1 MQLPEGTVV
10 ADRFTVERRL
20 GAGGSAVVYRAHDR
34 LLDRAVALKLRAST
48 TSQEEQG
55 RFEQEIRLTA
65 RLVHPTII
73 PLFDSGWHGD
83 RLFYVMPCVEGDTLR
98 ALLTARQR
106 LPLVDAIPL
115 IRDVAEALA
124 YAHASV
130 VMHRDIKP
138 ENIFCSSGRALV
150 ADFGIARAIALDA
163 TATPMTAAGFAIGTV
178 AYMSPEQA
186 LGDTAID
193 GRTDLYALGC
203 VLLELLTGR
212 PPFEGPSAMSVLSQH
227 ITATIDVATRLGGDA
242 PGPLIELLERL
253 LAKDP
258 ATRPAT
264 AGEVVES
271 LHAMVHLEAAAVR
284 VNEVAA
290 PTVTALSAP
299 DSESTRMLRESRALY
314 GRGVQGGDGAREAL
328 DMARALAERALSG
341 EPRNVAAMAVLA
353 DIVHCQGFRGFAP
366 EVEAYREAQLLRIA
380 GMAIDDS
387 VGELQESIGVERLY
401 WGDDFVG
408 AERYLARGAALSPA
422 DSVAQRHYATWL
434 KMAGRF
440 EDALVH
446 VDRAVALAPDSPHA
460 LVGQADILMAMGRYV
475 EAIAPLRHALRLSPR
490 YEPAMERLEMS
501 CHRSGRHE
509 EASDARR
516 MLLGI
521 RRQFDRFG
529 RLSATLAEHGW
540 PAARE
545 EDLRTELA
553 KHLAVAATSD
563 AFRDEGSSRQLSDR
577 IIMTA
582 GELGNWSTAM
592 DWVERGYFVR
602 PGRLMRVLTDLPFDR
617 RGLASDPRYARLLR
631 TAGLA
636 FML

>member
-34 LLDRAVALKLRAST
+34 LLDRAVALKLREST

-106 LPLVDAIPL
+106 LPLADAIPL

-124 YAHASV
+124 YAHASG

-366 EVEAYREAQLLRIA
+366 EVEAYREAQRLRIA

-387 VGELQESIGVERLY
+387 VGGLQESIGVERLY

-434 KMAGRF
+434 K
-440 EDALVH
+440 
-446 VDRAVALAPDSPHA
+446 
-460 LVGQADILMAMGRYV
+460 MAMGRYV

-521 RRQFDRFG
+521 RRQFDRLG

-553 KHLAVAATSD
+553 AHFAVAATSD

>member
-10 ADRFTVERRL
+10 ADRFTVDRRL

-34 LLDRAVALKLRAST
+34 LLDRAVALKLREST

-106 LPLVDAIPL
+106 LPLAHAIPL

-124 YAHASV
+124 YAHASG

-212 PPFEGPSAMSVLSQH
+212 PPFEGISAMSVLSQH

-366 EVEAYREAQLLRIA
+366 EVEAYREAQRLRIA

-434 KMAGRF
+434 KMA
-440 EDALVH
+440 
-446 VDRAVALAPDSPHA
+446 
-460 LVGQADILMAMGRYV
+460 MGRYV

-521 RRQFDRFG
+521 RRQFDRLG

-553 KHLAVAATSD
+553 AHLAVAATSD

>member
-34 LLDRAVALKLRAST
+34 LLDRAVALKLREST

-106 LPLVDAIPL
+106 LPLADAIPL

-124 YAHASV
+124 YAHASG

-366 EVEAYREAQLLRIA
+366 EVEAYREAQRLRIA

-434 KMAGRF
+434 KMA
-440 EDALVH
+440 
-446 VDRAVALAPDSPHA
+446 
-460 LVGQADILMAMGRYV
+460 MGRYV

-521 RRQFDRFG
+521 RRQFDRLG

-553 KHLAVAATSD
+553 AHLAVAATSD

>member
-34 LLDRAVALKLRAST
+34 LLDRAVALKLREST

-106 LPLVDAIPL
+106 LPLAHAIPL

-124 YAHASV
+124 YAHASG

-284 VNEVAA
+284 VNEVAT

-328 DMARALAERALSG
+328 DMARALAKRALSG

-366 EVEAYREAQLLRIA
+366 EVEAYREAQRLRIA

-434 KMAGRF
+434 KMA
-440 EDALVH
+440 
-446 VDRAVALAPDSPHA
+446 
-460 LVGQADILMAMGRYV
+460 MGRYV

-521 RRQFDRFG
+521 RRQFDRLG

-553 KHLAVAATSD
+553 AHLAVAATSD

-582 GELGNWSTAM
+582 GELGTWTTAM